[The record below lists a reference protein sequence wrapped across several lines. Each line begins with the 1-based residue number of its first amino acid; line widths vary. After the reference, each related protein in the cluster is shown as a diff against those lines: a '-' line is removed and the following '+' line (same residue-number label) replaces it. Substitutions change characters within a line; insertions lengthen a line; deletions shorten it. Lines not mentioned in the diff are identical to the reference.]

1 MEDYC
6 LILYVFNK
14 EREYHIS
21 IPKHLNNNEK
31 ILLDEHRIKIVN
43 EINTYQKILFKKKL
57 KIIADYCYK
66 INLILITG
74 WCESKKHKHE
84 VLTIEQLYAKIKK

>member
-31 ILLDEHRIKIVN
+31 ILLDEH
-43 EINTYQKILFKKKL
+43 
-57 KIIADYCYK
+57 
-66 INLILITG
+66 
-74 WCESKKHKHE
+74 ESK
-84 VLTIEQLYAKIKK
+84 L